1 MAQDTFQANQF
12 SGGYPKR
19 ERDLRG
25 NRARDLWEKVIQVI
39 LFLAAS
45 VSVLTT
51 AGIIVALF
59 SEAWDFFQIVSLW
72 EYFGSTEW
80 TPLFANQ
87 KFGIWALI
95 SATLT
100 TSFVALF
107 IAVPL
112 GLMAAIYLSEFAAP
126 RTRDILKPIL
136 EVLAGV
142 PTVVYGFFALLVVT
156 PLLKNFIPE
165 LSTYNGLSA
174 GLVMGIMI
182 LPLIAS
188 LSEDAMTAV
197 PVSLREGAYGLGA
210 TKFEVGWKVVFPAA
224 LSGIIAS
231 VILALSRAVGETM
244 IVAVAAGQS
253 PNFTFNPTETM
264 ETMTAYIVQVSL
276 GDTPAGSLAYR
287 TIFAVGATLFVMTFL
302 MNLVSQWVVRRF
314 REVYD

>member
-1 MAQDTFQANQF
+1 MAQDTFPANQF
-12 SGGYPKR
+12 SGGDPKR

>member
-1 MAQDTFQANQF
+1 MAQDALQGNQF

-25 NRARDLWEKVIQVI
+25 NRARDLWEKLIQMM

-59 SEAWDFFQIVSLW
+59 TEAWDFFQIVSLW
-72 EYFGSTEW
+72 DYFGSTEW

-112 GLMAAIYLSEFAAP
+112 GLMAAVYLSEFAAP

-136 EVLAGV
+136 EVLAGI

-210 TKFEVGWKVVFPAA
+210 TKFEVAWKVVFPAA

-276 GDTPAGSLAYR
+276 GDTPTGSLAYR